1 MHNLRNHASLPH
13 RETSRKAVWRH
24 NQLPEVSLVYFARST
39 SNVCCG
45 YSETMLCVFP
55 ACFAKWFS
63 HGCYEVWDHQMTL
76 TMSRQLLTEECH
88 RNDLM
93 TCTAENSEKVYPLQ
107 GFTVLLSFY
116 INMWRFQSDLS
127 SSTCW
132 RRQVVGQSHSCELI
146 LNVISS
152 NLDSEFTKSGY
163 SSKLDLLH

>member
-39 SNVCCG
+39 SNVRCG

-55 ACFAKWFS
+55 ACFAKWFP

-93 TCTAENSEKVYPLQ
+93 TCAAENSEKVYPLQ
-107 GFTVLLSFY
+107 GFTVLLSLY

-132 RRQVVGQSHSCELI
+132 RRQVVGLSHSCELI

-163 SSKLDLLH
+163 NSKLDLLH

>member
-1 MHNLRNHASLPH
+1 MPRSLTE
-13 RETSRKAVWRH
+13 RQAGKLFGDIINYQKSLLYT
-24 NQLPEVSLVYFARST
+24 LPGALPTCVVVTVRQ
-39 SNVCCG
+39 C
-45 YSETMLCVFP
+45 CVFP
-55 ACFAKWFS
+55 ACFAKWFP

-163 SSKLDLLH
+163 SSKFDLLH

>member
-1 MHNLRNHASLPH
+1 MHNLRNHALLPH

-39 SNVCCG
+39 SNVRCG
-45 YSETMLCVFP
+45 YSETMLCVFA
-55 ACFAKWFS
+55 ACFAKWFP

-132 RRQVVGQSHSCELI
+132 RRQVVGLSHSCELI

>member
-39 SNVCCG
+39 SNVRCG

-55 ACFAKWFS
+55 ACFAKWFP

-93 TCTAENSEKVYPLQ
+93 TCAAENSEKVYPLQ

-132 RRQVVGQSHSCELI
+132 RRQVVGLSHSCELI

>member
-39 SNVCCG
+39 SNVRCG

-55 ACFAKWFS
+55 ACFAKWFP

-93 TCTAENSEKVYPLQ
+93 TCAAENSEKVYPLQ

-132 RRQVVGQSHSCELI
+132 RRQVVGLSHSCELI

-163 SSKLDLLH
+163 NSKLDLLH

>member
-24 NQLPEVSLVYFARST
+24 NQLPEVSFVYFARST
-39 SNVCCG
+39 SNVRCG

-55 ACFAKWFS
+55 ACFAKWFP

-93 TCTAENSEKVYPLQ
+93 TCAAENSEKVYPLQ
-107 GFTVLLSFY
+107 SFTVLLSFY

-132 RRQVVGQSHSCELI
+132 RRQVVGLSHSCELI

>member
-55 ACFAKWFS
+55 ACFAKWFP

-116 INMWRFQSDLS
+116 INMCFN
-127 SSTCW
+127 
-132 RRQVVGQSHSCELI
+132 LI
-146 LNVISS
+146 LVQVHVGEDRLWVSLIPVNWFLMSFLQIWTQNSQNLVIVQ
-152 NLDSEFTKSGY
+152 N
-163 SSKLDLLH
+163 

>member
-39 SNVCCG
+39 SNVRCG

-55 ACFAKWFS
+55 ACFAKWFP

-93 TCTAENSEKVYPLQ
+93 TCAAENSEKVYPLQ
-107 GFTVLLSFY
+107 GFTVLLNFY

-132 RRQVVGQSHSCELI
+132 RRQVVGLSHSCELI

>member
-39 SNVCCG
+39 SNVRCG

-55 ACFAKWFS
+55 ACFAKWFP

-88 RNDLM
+88 RSDLM
-93 TCTAENSEKVYPLQ
+93 TCAAENSEKVYPLQ

-132 RRQVVGQSHSCELI
+132 RRQVVGLSHSCELI

>member
-39 SNVCCG
+39 SNVRCG

-55 ACFAKWFS
+55 ACFAKWFP

-93 TCTAENSEKVYPLQ
+93 TAENSEKVYPLQ

-132 RRQVVGQSHSCELI
+132 RRQVVGLSHSCELI
-146 LNVISS
+146 LRNTWMLFLQIWTQNSQNLVIVQ
-152 NLDSEFTKSGY
+152 N
-163 SSKLDLLH
+163 

>member
-39 SNVCCG
+39 SNVRCG

-55 ACFAKWFS
+55 ACFAKWFP

-88 RNDLM
+88 RSDLM
-93 TCTAENSEKVYPLQ
+93 TCAAENSEKVYPLQ

-132 RRQVVGQSHSCELI
+132 RRQVVGLSHFCELI